1 MQNETVVPPGG
12 NFATPASSSTPLLAL
27 RCNPSLRPYLPED
40 ANSAS
45 FGGAILVDA
54 LVRFSEIAGAVPIS
68 LPENATDTMLSVTA
82 SIEGVDISFTQSTVP
97 LNGTAELLFDLSA
110 LTPQTEPFNVTCT
123 ATDSTNTTFTAT
135 TQLSF
140 LPDPPS
146 DIGSVTKMD
155 LRTGG
160 LLAKPLG
167 GDGDYEAV
175 FPVGFY
181 GSFDGY
187 LDANKSVLE
196 TLKAQG

>member
-27 RCNPSLRPYLPED
+27 RCNPALRPYLPED
-40 ANSAS
+40 ANSTS
-45 FGGAILVDA
+45 FGGTILVDA

-68 LPENATDTMLSVTA
+68 LSENATDTILSVTA
-82 SIEGVDISFTQSTVP
+82 SIDDTDVSFTQAMLP
-97 LNGTAELLFDLSA
+97 LNGTAELSFDLSSLA
-110 LTPQTEPFNVTCT
+110 PQTEPFNVTCT
-123 ATDSTNTTFTAT
+123 ATDNTNTTFTTT

-167 GDGDYEAV
+167 GDGDYDAV
-175 FPVGFY
+175 FPVG
-181 GSFDGY
+181 S
-187 LDANKSVLE
+187 
-196 TLKAQG
+196 TLR

>member
-12 NFATPASSSTPLLAL
+12 NFATPKSSSTPLLAL
-27 RCNPSLRPYLPED
+27 RCNPALRPYLPED
-40 ANSAS
+40 ATSTS
-45 FGGAILVDA
+45 SSGTILVDA

-68 LPENATDTMLSVTA
+68 LPENATDTMLSVSA
-82 SIEGVDISFTQSTVP
+82 SIEGTNVSFTQAMLP
-97 LNGTAELLFDLSA
+97 LNGTVELVFDLSA
-110 LTPQTEPFNVTCT
+110 LTPQTVPFNVTCT
-123 ATDSTNTTFTAT
+123 ATDSTNTTFTST

-160 LLAKPLG
+160 LLTKPMI
-167 GDGDYEAV
+167 GDGDYKAV

-181 GSFDGY
+181 SSFDGY

-196 TLKAQG
+196 TLKEQG